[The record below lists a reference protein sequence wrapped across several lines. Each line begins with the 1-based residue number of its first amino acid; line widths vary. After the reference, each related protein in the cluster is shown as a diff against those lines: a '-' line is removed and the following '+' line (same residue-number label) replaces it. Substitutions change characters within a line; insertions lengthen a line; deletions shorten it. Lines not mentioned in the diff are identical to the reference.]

1 MNYYERHLGDYAK
14 DTAHLTML
22 EHGAYGLLLDRYYS
36 TEAGIPADQA
46 YRITRAQK
54 KDEKKSVD
62 VVLSEFFSLVDGVW
76 INRRADAEIAK
87 YQAKLPDAE
96 AKKENDRERQKR
108 ARDRRKSLFDQ
119 LRSHGIT
126 APWDATTEQLQ
137 DALSRANHEPVTQP
151 VTCDNTANHTPD
163 TSHQAPVKPSGN
175 THASTVT
182 THSDDLEVDG
192 ACSPPDPQLE
202 AVSPTLAGA
211 ACLAMRKAGLAD
223 ANPSHPTLLALLDAG
238 ATTQELAIAAG
249 EASSKG
255 KGFAYAIG
263 TVKRRREEAARL
275 VLHQGKL
282 PNKQEA
288 LEANNRA
295 VGMEW
300 ERKMREQM
308 GVENAS

>member
-151 VTCDNTANHTPD
+151 VTRDNTDTHTPD
-163 TSHQAPVKPSGN
+163 TSHQAPVKTSGT
-175 THASTVT
+175 THASTELT
-182 THSDDLEVDG
+182 AKREQAGEG
-192 ACSPPDPQLE
+192 ACVPHPPIELD
-202 AVSPTLAGA
+202 APTQAGY
-211 ACLAMRKAGLAD
+211 ACKAMRQAGISD
-223 ANPSHPTLLALLDAG
+223 GNPSHPTLLALIEAG
-238 ATTQELAIAAG
+238 ATAQEFAIAAK
-249 EASSKG
+249 EANGKG

-263 TVKRRREEAARL
+263 TVKRRREEAAKL